1 VLDESDSEFRRGG
14 RGTTA
19 SQTCCEGRQLGEV
32 EGESER
38 QRWTTARWMQDLAS
52 LMETGER
59 RWRAAAGAV
68 ACHASPRSRRRE
80 SWRGGSWEP
89 ERLMA
94 HDGCTDAAK
103 ADVRRLEAWEADGRR
118 RTVAVR
124 VQLGVADRPSGLG
137 R

>member
-1 VLDESDSEFRRGG
+1 MDDGEVDAGLGELDGDRRASMAGSCWRRGMS
-14 RGTTA
+14 REPAIAT
-19 SQTCCEGRQLGEV
+19 SRE
-32 EGESER
+32 
-38 QRWTTARWMQDLAS
+38 LA
-52 LMETGER
+52 
-59 RWRAAAGAV
+59 
-68 ACHASPRSRRRE
+68 C
-80 SWRGGSWEP
+80 GSWEP